1 MSGISVKAPLQ
12 KSSEDGFGLTKDLK
26 ENIKQN
32 LKMLI
37 LTSPGERVMTPNFG
51 VGIKKYLFEMSN
63 DQVFAAIDTNIREQ
77 VSTYL
82 PYIRIDR
89 IQFDTLDTDLN
100 KIIIKVTYSVPRI
113 ALSDVLITD
122 VL

>member
-1 MSGISVKAPLQ
+1 
-12 KSSEDGFGLTKDLK
+12 
-26 ENIKQN
+26 
-32 LKMLI
+32 MLI

-63 DQVFAAIDTNIREQ
+63 DQVFSAIDSNIREQ
-77 VSTYL
+77 VSIYL

-89 IQFDTLDTDLN
+89 IQFDTRETDLN
-100 KIIIKVTYSVPRI
+100 KITLKVTYSVPRI